1 MQFQRVLAYC
11 TLGLACCSLTTECL
25 AQNVDYSK
33 IPTPPTKIQA
43 RLEATKITLP
53 EAIETAQK
61 AGGGIAVQ
69 ARSLITPDTVRYVIM
84 VEAAGVPK
92 RILVDAMSGEVTAP
106 NVSITDAVKT
116 ALKKV
121 PGYCSAAILNLLSEQ
136 PTINVVVIADNKR
149 HEIKVDAVKGTIMED
164 KMSGGI
170 PGIETTGD
178 MQTNSSGLNFIEI
191 VEGEGEAPNGPRATV
206 RVHYTGYLVDG
217 TKFDSSVDRGEPISF
232 RLNEVIPGWTEGVGT
247 MKVGGKRKLIIPAD
261 LGYGAAGRP
270 PVIPPKATLVFDV
283 ELIETSD

>member
-1 MQFQRVLAYC
+1 
-11 TLGLACCSLTTECL
+11 
-25 AQNVDYSK
+25 
-33 IPTPPTKIQA
+33 
-43 RLEATKITLP
+43 
-53 EAIETAQK
+53 
-61 AGGGIAVQ
+61 
-69 ARSLITPDTVRYVIM
+69 
-84 VEAAGVPK
+84 
-92 RILVDAMSGEVTAP
+92 MSGEVTAP

-116 ALKKV
+116 ALEKV
-121 PGYCSAAILNLLSEQ
+121 PGYCSAAMLNLLAEQ
-136 PTINVVVIADNKR
+136 PIISVVILADNKR

-164 KMSGGI
+164 KMSGGM
-170 PGIETTGD
+170 PGIETTAD

-191 VEGEGEAPNGPRATV
+191 EEGEGGSPTGPTSTV

>member
-1 MQFQRVLAYC
+1 MQFQRALSYFA
-11 TLGLACCSLTTECL
+11 LGLASCGLTTECL

-33 IPTPPTKIQA
+33 IPTAPAKVQA
-43 RLEATKITLP
+43 RLETAKVSLP
-53 EAIETAQK
+53 EAIEIAQK
-61 AGGGIAVQ
+61 AGSGIAVR
-69 ARSLITPDTVRYVIM
+69 ARTVMTSDAFRYVVL

-92 RILVDAMSGEVTAP
+92 RILVDAMTGETMSP

-116 ALKKV
+116 ALQKV
-121 PGYCSAAILNLLSEQ
+121 PGHCSAASLNLLAEQ
-136 PTINVVVIADNKR
+136 PTINVVVIADNKQ
-149 HEIKVDAVKGTIMED
+149 HQIKVDAVKGTIMED

-191 VEGEGEAPNGPRATV
+191 TEGEGESHTGPTSTV

-232 RLNEVIPGWTEGVGT
+232 RLNEVIPGWTEGVGS

-261 LGYGAAGRP
+261 LGYGAGGRP